1 MRKRRTLA
9 EFKEGILAGDRVL
22 LAQAITLVE
31 SGLSA
36 DQELATALIQELLP
50 HTGQSFR
57 IGVTGVPGVGKSSF
71 IEVFGERLL
80 DAGKK
85 VAVLAVDPSSSLS
98 KGSILGDKTRMER
111 LALDKRAFIR
121 PSPSSSTLGGVAGK
135 TREAILL
142 CEAAGFDLILVETVG
157 VGQSETAVKSM
168 VDFFL
173 LLLLAGAGDELQGI
187 KKGIVEMADGFLIH
201 KADGDNLELAAQAR
215 VAYQNAVHLIPPS
228 EKGWAPKIMLAS
240 SVTSMGMQDLAEVLA
255 SYQQQMKGSGFWE
268 KNRGLQRLT
277 WLEDQ
282 IQELLGRAFLN
293 HTTVKETLERE
304 KPSVQSG
311 LLSPSMLAHQVLDLF
326 LNSKK

>member
-1 MRKRRTLA
+1 MRKRRSLA
-9 EFKEGILAGDRVL
+9 EFKAGILAGDRVI

-31 SGLSA
+31 SELPA
-36 DQELATALIQELLP
+36 DQALATALIQEVLP
-50 HTGQSFR
+50 YTGGSFR
-57 IGVTGVPGVGKSSF
+57 IGITGVPGVGKSSF
-71 IEVFGERLL
+71 IEVFGIRQL

-98 KGSILGDKTRMER
+98 KGSILGDKTRMEK

-121 PSPSSSTLGGVAGK
+121 PSPSRSTLGGVAVK

-201 KADGDNLELAAQAR
+201 KADGDNLDLAAQAK
-215 VAYQNAVHLIPPS
+215 VSYQNAVHLLPPS
-228 EKGWAPKIMLAS
+228 EKGWIPKLLLGS
-240 SVTSMGMQDLAEVLA
+240 SLTGLGMQDLETMLA
-255 SYQQQMKGSGFWE
+255 AYQEQMKVSGFWDAT
-268 KNRGLQRLT
+268 RGLQRLT
-277 WLEDQ
+277 WLDDQ
-282 IQELLGRAFLN
+282 IQEVLGRAFVN
-293 HTTVKETLERE
+293 HPGVKEILERE
-304 KPSVQSG
+304 KPAVQSG
-311 LLSPSMLAHQVLDLF
+311 LLSPSLLAQQAVDLF
-326 LNSKK
+326 LSKN

>member
-1 MRKRRTLA
+1 MRNRRTLA
-9 EFKEGILAGDRVL
+9 EFKAGILAGDRVI

-36 DQELATALIQELLP
+36 DQELATDLIQELLP
-50 HTGQSFR
+50 HTGNSFR
-57 IGVTGVPGVGKSSF
+57 IGVTGVPGVGKSCF
-71 IEVFGERLL
+71 IEVFGGRLL

-98 KGSILGDKTRMER
+98 KGSILGDKTRMEC

-201 KADGDNLELAAQAR
+201 KADGDNLELAAQAK

-228 EKGWAPKIMLAS
+228 EKGWAPKILLAS
-240 SVTSMGMQDLAEVLA
+240 SVTGMGMQDLAEALA

-268 KNRGLQRLT
+268 KNRGVQRLT

-282 IQELLGRAFLN
+282 IQELLSRAFLN
-293 HTTVKETLERE
+293 HVAVKETLERE

>member
-1 MRKRRTLA
+1 MRTRRTLA
-9 EFKEGILAGDRVL
+9 EFKAGILAGDRVL

-31 SGLSA
+31 SGLPA

-50 HTGQSFR
+50 HTGNSFR

-71 IEVFGERLL
+71 IEVFGGRLL

-187 KKGIVEMADGFLIH
+187 KKGIVEMADAFLIH
-201 KADGDNLELAAQAR
+201 KADGDNMDLAAQAK
-215 VAYQNAVHLIPPS
+215 VAYQNAVHLLPPS
-228 EKGWAPKIMLAS
+228 EKRWAPKLLLGS
-240 SVTSMGMQDLAEVLA
+240 SVTGLGLEELESILG
-255 SYQQQMKGSGFWE
+255 SYQEQMKGSGYWDTI
-268 KNRGLQRLT
+268 RRLQRLT

-282 IQELLGRAFLN
+282 IHELLGRAFLN
-293 HTTVKETLERE
+293 HPGVKEILERE
-304 KPSVQSG
+304 KPAVQSG
-311 LLSPSMLAHQVLDLF
+311 QLSSSMLAQQALALF
-326 LNSKK
+326 LSKK

>member
-1 MRKRRTLA
+1 MRKRRSLA
-9 EFKEGILAGDRVL
+9 EFKAGILAGDRVI

-31 SGLSA
+31 SELPA
-36 DQELATALIQELLP
+36 DQALATALIQEVLP
-50 HTGQSFR
+50 YTGGSFR
-57 IGVTGVPGVGKSSF
+57 IGITGVPGVGKSSF
-71 IEVFGERLL
+71 IEVFGIRQL
-80 DAGKK
+80 DVGKK

-121 PSPSSSTLGGVAGK
+121 PSPSRSTLGGVAVK

-201 KADGDNLELAAQAR
+201 KADGDNLDLAAQAK
-215 VAYQNAVHLIPPS
+215 VSYQNAVHLLPPS
-228 EKGWAPKIMLAS
+228 EKGWSPKLLLGS
-240 SVTSMGMQDLAEVLA
+240 SLTGLGMQDLETMLTA
-255 SYQQQMKGSGFWE
+255 YQEQMKVSGFWDAT
-268 KNRGLQRLT
+268 RGLQRLT
-277 WLEDQ
+277 WLDDQ
-282 IQELLGRAFLN
+282 IQEVLGRAFVN
-293 HTTVKETLERE
+293 HPGVKEILERE
-304 KPSVQSG
+304 KPAVQSG
-311 LLSPSMLAHQVLDLF
+311 LLSPSLLAQQAVDLF
-326 LNSKK
+326 LSKK

>member
-1 MRKRRTLA
+1 MRKRRSLA
-9 EFKEGILAGDRVL
+9 EFKAGILAGDRVV

-31 SGLSA
+31 SELPE
-36 DQELATALIQELLP
+36 DQILATNLIQEILP
-50 HTGQSFR
+50 FTGNSFR
-57 IGVTGVPGVGKSSF
+57 IGITGVPGVGKSSF
-71 IEVFGERLL
+71 IEVFGIRQL

-121 PSPSSSTLGGVAGK
+121 PSPSRSTLGGVAGK

-187 KKGIVEMADGFLIH
+187 KKGIVEMADAFLIY
-201 KADGDNLELAAQAR
+201 KADGDNLDLAAQAK
-215 VAYQNAVHLIPPS
+215 VSYQNAVHLLPPS
-228 EKGWAPKIMLAS
+228 EKGWAPKLLLGS
-240 SVTSMGMQDLAEVLA
+240 SVTGLGMEELESILVAYQDQLK
-255 SYQQQMKGSGFWE
+255 STGFWDAT
-268 KNRGLQRLT
+268 RGLQRLT
-277 WLEDQ
+277 WLDDQ
-282 IQELLGRAFLN
+282 IQEVLGRAFLN
-293 HTTVKETLERE
+293 HPGVKETLERE
-304 KPSVQSG
+304 KQAVQAG
-311 LLSPSMLAHQVLDLF
+311 LLSPNLLAQQVVDLF
-326 LNSKK
+326 LTRK

>member
-1 MRKRRTLA
+1 MRTRRTLA
-9 EFKEGILAGDRVL
+9 EFKEGILAGDRVV

-31 SGLSA
+31 SELPE
-36 DQELATALIQELLP
+36 DQILATDLIQEILP
-50 HTGQSFR
+50 YTGRSFR
-57 IGVTGVPGVGKSSF
+57 IGITGVPGVGKSSF
-71 IEVFGERLL
+71 IEVFGTRQL

-121 PSPSSSTLGGVAGK
+121 PSPSRSTLGGVAGK

-201 KADGDNLELAAQAR
+201 KADGDNQDLAAQAK
-215 VAYQNAVHLIPPS
+215 VSYQNAVHLLPPS
-228 EKGWAPKIMLAS
+228 EKGWAPKLLLGS
-240 SVTSMGMQDLAEVLA
+240 SLTGLGLSELEAILTT
-255 SYQQQMKGSGFWE
+255 YQEQMKGSGFWDAT
-268 KNRGLQRLT
+268 RGLQRLT
-277 WLEDQ
+277 WLDDQ
-282 IQELLGRAFLN
+282 IQEVLGRAFVN
-293 HTTVKETLERE
+293 HPGVKEILERE
-304 KPSVQSG
+304 KSAVQSG
-311 LLSPSMLAHQVLDLF
+311 LLSPSLLAQQAVDLF
-326 LNSKK
+326 LSKK

>member
-1 MRKRRTLA
+1 MRRRRSLA
-9 EFKEGILAGDRVL
+9 EFKAGILAGDRVV

-50 HTGQSFR
+50 HTGNSFR

-71 IEVFGERLL
+71 IEFFGTQML

-121 PSPSSSTLGGVAGK
+121 PSPSNSTLGGVAGK

-215 VAYQNAVHLIPPS
+215 IAYQNAVHLIPPS
-228 EKGWAPKIMLAS
+228 EKGWAPKILLVS
-240 SVTSMGMQDLAEVLA
+240 SVTGLGMQDLAEVLA
-255 SYQQQMKGSGFWE
+255 SYQQQMKGSEFWE
-268 KNRGLQRLT
+268 KNRGVQRLF

-293 HTTVKETLERE
+293 HSTVKETLERE

-311 LLSPSMLAHQVLDLF
+311 LLSPSMLAHQVLNLF

>member
-9 EFKEGILAGDRVL
+9 EFKAGILAGDRVL

-142 CEAAGFDLILVETVG
+142 CEAAGFDLILVETGG

-201 KADGDNLELAAQAR
+201 KADGDNREYAAQAR
-215 VAYQNAVHLIPPS
+215 VASQNAVHLIPPS

>member
-1 MRKRRTLA
+1 MRTRRTLA

-31 SGLSA
+31 SGLPA

-50 HTGQSFR
+50 HTGNSFR

-71 IEVFGERLL
+71 IEIFGTKLL

-121 PSPSSSTLGGVAGK
+121 PSPSRSTLGGVAGK

-201 KADGDNLELAAQAR
+201 KADGDNLDLASQAK
-215 VAYQNAVHLIPPS
+215 VAYQNAVHLLPAS
-228 EKGWAPKIMLAS
+228 EKGWAPKLLLGS
-240 SVTSMGMQDLAEVLA
+240 SLTGLGMEELESILGA
-255 SYQQQMKGSGFWE
+255 YQEQMKGSGFWDA
-268 KNRGLQRLT
+268 NRGLQRLT

-282 IQELLGRAFLN
+282 IHELLGRAFLN
-293 HTTVKETLERE
+293 HPGVKEILERE
-304 KPSVQSG
+304 KPAVQSG
-311 LLSPSMLAHQVLDLF
+311 LLSSSMLAQQAVALF
-326 LNSKK
+326 LSKK

>member
-1 MRKRRTLA
+1 MRRRRSLA
-9 EFKEGILAGDRVL
+9 EFKAGILAGDRVV

-50 HTGQSFR
+50 HTGNSFR

-71 IEVFGERLL
+71 IEFFGTQML

-121 PSPSSSTLGGVAGK
+121 PSPSNSTLGGVAGK

-215 VAYQNAVHLIPPS
+215 IAYQNAVHLIPPS
-228 EKGWAPKIMLAS
+228 EKGWAPKILLVS
-240 SVTSMGMQDLAEVLA
+240 SVTGLGMQDLAEVLA

-268 KNRGLQRLT
+268 KNRGVQRLF

-293 HTTVKETLERE
+293 HSTVKETLERE

>member
-1 MRKRRTLA
+1 MRKRRSLA
-9 EFKEGILAGDRVL
+9 EFKAGILAGDRVV

-31 SGLSA
+31 SELPE
-36 DQELATALIQELLP
+36 DQILATDLIQEILP
-50 HTGQSFR
+50 NTGRSFR
-57 IGVTGVPGVGKSSF
+57 VGITGVPGVGKSSF
-71 IEVFGERLL
+71 IEVFGIRQL

-121 PSPSSSTLGGVAGK
+121 PSPSRSTLGGVAGK

-201 KADGDNLELAAQAR
+201 KADGDNLDLAAQAK
-215 VAYQNAVHLIPPS
+215 VSYQNAVHLLPPS
-228 EKGWAPKIMLAS
+228 EKGWAPKLLLGS
-240 SVTSMGMQDLAEVLA
+240 SLTGLGLSELEAILT
-255 SYQQQMKGSGFWE
+255 SYQEQMKGSGFWDAT
-268 KNRGLQRLT
+268 RGLQRLT
-277 WLEDQ
+277 WLDDQ
-282 IQELLGRAFLN
+282 IQEVLGRAFVN
-293 HTTVKETLERE
+293 HPGVKEILERE
-304 KPSVQSG
+304 KSAVQSG
-311 LLSPSMLAHQVLDLF
+311 LLSPSLLAQQAVDLF
-326 LNSKK
+326 LSKK

>member
-1 MRKRRTLA
+1 MRKRRSLA
-9 EFKEGILAGDRVL
+9 EFKAGILAGDRVV

-31 SGLSA
+31 SELPE
-36 DQELATALIQELLP
+36 DQILATDLIQEILP
-50 HTGQSFR
+50 FTGNSFR
-57 IGVTGVPGVGKSSF
+57 IGITGVPGVGKSSF
-71 IEVFGERLL
+71 IEVFGTRQL

-121 PSPSSSTLGGVAGK
+121 PSPSRSTLGGVAGK

-187 KKGIVEMADGFLIH
+187 KKGIVEMADGFLVH
-201 KADGDNLELAAQAR
+201 KADGDNLDLAAQAK
-215 VAYQNAVHLIPPS
+215 ASYQNAVHLLPPS
-228 EKGWAPKIMLAS
+228 EKGWAPKLLLGS
-240 SVTSMGMQDLAEVLA
+240 SLTGLGMSELEAILT
-255 SYQQQMKGSGFWE
+255 SYQEQMQGSGFWDAT
-268 KNRGLQRLT
+268 RGLQRLT
-277 WLEDQ
+277 WLDDQ
-282 IQELLGRAFLN
+282 IQEILGRSFVN
-293 HTTVKETLERE
+293 HPGVKEILERE
-304 KPSVQSG
+304 KPAVQSG
-311 LLSPSMLAHQVLDLF
+311 LLSPSLLAQQAVDLF
-326 LNSKK
+326 LSKK

>member
-1 MRKRRTLA
+1 MRRRRSLA
-9 EFKEGILAGDRVL
+9 EFKAGILAGDRVV

-50 HTGQSFR
+50 HTGNSFR

-71 IEVFGERLL
+71 IEFFGTQML

-121 PSPSSSTLGGVAGK
+121 PSPSNSTLGGVAGK
-135 TREAILL
+135 TRETILL

-215 VAYQNAVHLIPPS
+215 IAYQNAVHLIPPS
-228 EKGWAPKIMLAS
+228 EKGWAPKILLVS
-240 SVTSMGMQDLAEVLA
+240 SVTGLGMQDLAEVLA
-255 SYQQQMKGSGFWE
+255 SYQQQMKGSEFWE
-268 KNRGLQRLT
+268 KNRGVQRLF

-293 HTTVKETLERE
+293 HSTVKETLERE

>member
-1 MRKRRTLA
+1 MRKRRSLA
-9 EFKEGILAGDRVL
+9 EFKAGILAGDRVI

-31 SGLSA
+31 SELPA
-36 DQELATALIQELLP
+36 DQDLATALIQEVLP
-50 HTGQSFR
+50 YTGSSFR
-57 IGVTGVPGVGKSSF
+57 IGITGVPGVGKSSF
-71 IEVFGERLL
+71 IEVFGIRQL
-80 DAGKK
+80 DTGKK

-121 PSPSSSTLGGVAGK
+121 PSPSRSTLGGVAGK

-201 KADGDNLELAAQAR
+201 KADGDNLDLAAQAK
-215 VAYQNAVHLIPPS
+215 VSYQNAVHLLPPS
-228 EKGWAPKIMLAS
+228 EKGWTPKLLLGS
-240 SVTSMGMQDLAEVLA
+240 SLTGLGMPELEAILNA
-255 SYQQQMKGSGFWE
+255 YQEQMKVSGFWDAT
-268 KNRGLQRLT
+268 RGLQRLT
-277 WLEDQ
+277 WLDDQ
-282 IQELLGRAFLN
+282 LQEVLGRAFVN
-293 HTTVKETLERE
+293 HPGVKEILERE
-304 KPSVQSG
+304 KPAVQSG
-311 LLSPSMLAHQVLDLF
+311 LLSPSLLAQQAVDLF
-326 LNSKK
+326 LSNK

>member
-1 MRKRRTLA
+1 MRTRRTLA
-9 EFKEGILAGDRVL
+9 EFKAGILAGDRVL

-31 SGLSA
+31 SGLPA

-50 HTGQSFR
+50 HTGNSFR

-71 IEVFGERLL
+71 IEIFGTKLL

-121 PSPSSSTLGGVAGK
+121 PSPSRSTLGGVAGK

-187 KKGIVEMADGFLIH
+187 KKGIVEMADAFLIH
-201 KADGDNLELAAQAR
+201 KADGDNLDLAAQAK
-215 VAYQNAVHLIPPS
+215 VAYQNAVHLWPPS
-228 EKGWAPKIMLAS
+228 EKGWAPKLLLGS
-240 SVTSMGMQDLAEVLA
+240 SVTGLGMEELESILGA
-255 SYQQQMKGSGFWE
+255 YQEQMKGSGFWDA
-268 KNRGLQRLT
+268 NRGLQRLT

-282 IQELLGRAFLN
+282 IHELLGRAFLN
-293 HTTVKETLERE
+293 HPGVKEILERE
-304 KPSVQSG
+304 KPAVQSG
-311 LLSPSMLAHQVLDLF
+311 LLSSSMLAQQAVALF
-326 LNSKK
+326 LSKK

>member
-1 MRKRRTLA
+1 MRKRRSLA
-9 EFKEGILAGDRVL
+9 EFKAGILAGDRVV

-31 SGLSA
+31 SELPE
-36 DQELATALIQELLP
+36 DQILATDLIQEILP
-50 HTGQSFR
+50 YTGRSFR
-57 IGVTGVPGVGKSSF
+57 IGITGVPGVGKSSF
-71 IEVFGERLL
+71 IEVFGIRQL

-121 PSPSSSTLGGVAGK
+121 PSPSRSTLGGVAGK

-201 KADGDNLELAAQAR
+201 KADGDNLDLAAQAK
-215 VAYQNAVHLIPPS
+215 VSYQNAVHLLPPS
-228 EKGWAPKIMLAS
+228 EKGWAPKLLLGS
-240 SVTSMGMQDLAEVLA
+240 SLTGLGLSELEAILT
-255 SYQQQMKGSGFWE
+255 SYQEQMKGSGFWDAT
-268 KNRGLQRLT
+268 RGLQRLT
-277 WLEDQ
+277 WLDDQ
-282 IQELLGRAFLN
+282 IQEVLGRAFVN
-293 HTTVKETLERE
+293 HPGVKKILERE
-304 KPSVQSG
+304 KSAVQSG
-311 LLSPSMLAHQVLDLF
+311 LLSPSLLAQQAVDLF
-326 LNSKK
+326 LSKK

>member
-1 MRKRRTLA
+1 MRKRRSLA
-9 EFKEGILAGDRVL
+9 EFKAGILAGDRVV

-31 SGLSA
+31 SELPE
-36 DQELATALIQELLP
+36 DQILATDLIQEILP
-50 HTGQSFR
+50 FTGNSFR
-57 IGVTGVPGVGKSSF
+57 IGITGVPGVGKSSF
-71 IEVFGERLL
+71 IEVFGIRQL

-121 PSPSSSTLGGVAGK
+121 PSPSRSTLGGVAGK

-201 KADGDNLELAAQAR
+201 KADGDNLDLAAQAK
-215 VAYQNAVHLIPPS
+215 VSYQNAVHLLPPS
-228 EKGWAPKIMLAS
+228 EKGWAPKLLLGS
-240 SVTSMGMQDLAEVLA
+240 SLTGLGMSELEAILT
-255 SYQQQMKGSGFWE
+255 SYQEQMKGSGFWDAT
-268 KNRGLQRLT
+268 RGLQRLT
-277 WLEDQ
+277 WLDDQ
-282 IQELLGRAFLN
+282 IQEVLGRAFVN
-293 HTTVKETLERE
+293 HPGVKEILERE
-304 KPSVQSG
+304 KSAVQSG
-311 LLSPSMLAHQVLDLF
+311 LLSPSLLAQQAVDLF
-326 LNSKK
+326 LSKK

>member
-1 MRKRRTLA
+1 MRRRRSLA
-9 EFKEGILAGDRVL
+9 EFKAGILDGDRVI

-50 HTGQSFR
+50 HTGNSFR

-201 KADGDNLELAAQAR
+201 KADGDNLELAAQAK

-228 EKGWAPKIMLAS
+228 EKGWAPKILLAS
-240 SVTSMGMQDLAEVLA
+240 SVTGMGMQDLAEVLT

-268 KNRGLQRLT
+268 KNRGVQRLT

-282 IQELLGRAFLN
+282 IQELLGRAFLK
-293 HTTVKETLERE
+293 HTAVKETLERE

>member
-1 MRKRRTLA
+1 MRKRRSLA
-9 EFKEGILAGDRVL
+9 EFKAGILAGDRVV

-31 SGLSA
+31 SELPE
-36 DQELATALIQELLP
+36 DQILATDLIQEILP
-50 HTGQSFR
+50 YTGRSFR
-57 IGVTGVPGVGKSSF
+57 IGITGVPGVGKSSF
-71 IEVFGERLL
+71 IEVFGTRQL

-121 PSPSSSTLGGVAGK
+121 PSPSRSTLGGVAGK

-201 KADGDNLELAAQAR
+201 KADGDNLDLAAQAK
-215 VAYQNAVHLIPPS
+215 VSYQNAVHLLPPS
-228 EKGWAPKIMLAS
+228 EKGWAPKLLLGS
-240 SVTSMGMQDLAEVLA
+240 SLTGLGLSELEAILTT
-255 SYQQQMKGSGFWE
+255 YQEQMKGSGFWDAT
-268 KNRGLQRLT
+268 RGLQRLT
-277 WLEDQ
+277 WLDDQ
-282 IQELLGRAFLN
+282 IQEVLGRAFVN
-293 HTTVKETLERE
+293 HPGVKEILERE
-304 KPSVQSG
+304 KSAVQSG
-311 LLSPSMLAHQVLDLF
+311 LLSPSLLAQQAVDLF
-326 LNSKK
+326 LSKK

>member
-1 MRKRRTLA
+1 MRRRRSLA
-9 EFKEGILAGDRVL
+9 EFKAGILAGDRVV

-50 HTGQSFR
+50 HTGNSFR

-71 IEVFGERLL
+71 IEFFGTQML

-121 PSPSSSTLGGVAGK
+121 PSPSNSTLGGVAGK

-215 VAYQNAVHLIPPS
+215 IAYQNAVHLIPPT
-228 EKGWAPKIMLAS
+228 EKGWAPKILLVS
-240 SVTSMGMQDLAEVLA
+240 SVTGLGMQDLAEVLA

-268 KNRGLQRLT
+268 KNRGVQRLF

-293 HTTVKETLERE
+293 HSTVKETLERE

>member
-1 MRKRRTLA
+1 MRKRRSLA
-9 EFKEGILAGDRVL
+9 EFKAGILAGDRVV

-31 SGLSA
+31 SELPE
-36 DQELATALIQELLP
+36 DQILATDLIQKILP
-50 HTGQSFR
+50 FTGNSFR
-57 IGVTGVPGVGKSSF
+57 IGITGVPGVGKSSF
-71 IEVFGERLL
+71 IEVFGTRQL

-121 PSPSSSTLGGVAGK
+121 PSPSRSTLGGVAGK

-201 KADGDNLELAAQAR
+201 KADGDNLDLAAQAK
-215 VAYQNAVHLIPPS
+215 ASYQNAVHLLPPS
-228 EKGWAPKIMLAS
+228 EKGWAPKLLLGS
-240 SVTSMGMQDLAEVLA
+240 SLTGLGMSELEAILT
-255 SYQQQMKGSGFWE
+255 SYQEQMKGSGFWDAT
-268 KNRGLQRLT
+268 RGLQRLT
-277 WLEDQ
+277 WLDDQ
-282 IQELLGRAFLN
+282 IQEVLGRAFVN
-293 HTTVKETLERE
+293 HPGVKEILERE
-304 KPSVQSG
+304 KPTVQSG
-311 LLSPSMLAHQVLDLF
+311 LLSPSLLAQQAVDLF
-326 LNSKK
+326 LSKK

>member
-1 MRKRRTLA
+1 MRKRRSLA
-9 EFKEGILAGDRVL
+9 EFKAGILAGDRVV

-31 SGLSA
+31 SELPEV
-36 DQELATALIQELLP
+36 QILATDLIQKILP
-50 HTGQSFR
+50 FTGNSFR
-57 IGVTGVPGVGKSSF
+57 IGITGVPGVGKSSF
-71 IEVFGERLL
+71 IEVFGTRQL

-121 PSPSSSTLGGVAGK
+121 PSPSRSTLGGVAGK

-142 CEAAGFDLILVETVG
+142 CEAAGFDLSLVETVG

-201 KADGDNLELAAQAR
+201 KADGDNLDLAAQAK
-215 VAYQNAVHLIPPS
+215 ASYQNAVHLLPPS
-228 EKGWAPKIMLAS
+228 EKGWAPKLLLGS
-240 SVTSMGMQDLAEVLA
+240 SLTGLGMSELEAILT
-255 SYQQQMKGSGFWE
+255 SYQEQMKGSGFWDAT
-268 KNRGLQRLT
+268 RGLQRLT
-277 WLEDQ
+277 WLDDQ
-282 IQELLGRAFLN
+282 IQEVLGRAFVN
-293 HTTVKETLERE
+293 HPGVKEILERE
-304 KPSVQSG
+304 KPTVQSG
-311 LLSPSMLAHQVLDLF
+311 LLSPSLLAQQAVDLF
-326 LNSKK
+326 LSKK

>member
-1 MRKRRTLA
+1 MRKRRSLA
-9 EFKEGILAGDRVL
+9 EFKAGILAGNRVI

-31 SGLSA
+31 SELPA
-36 DQELATALIQELLP
+36 DQALATALIQEVLP
-50 HTGQSFR
+50 YTGGSFR
-57 IGVTGVPGVGKSSF
+57 IGITGVPGVGKSSF
-71 IEVFGERLL
+71 IEVFGIRQL

-121 PSPSSSTLGGVAGK
+121 PSPSRSTLGGVAVK

-201 KADGDNLELAAQAR
+201 KADGDNLDLAAQAK
-215 VAYQNAVHLIPPS
+215 VSYQNAVHLLPPS
-228 EKGWAPKIMLAS
+228 EKGWIPKLLLGS
-240 SVTSMGMQDLAEVLA
+240 SLTGLGMQDLETMLTA
-255 SYQQQMKGSGFWE
+255 YQEQMIVSGFWDAT
-268 KNRGLQRLT
+268 RGLQRLT
-277 WLEDQ
+277 WLDDQ
-282 IQELLGRAFLN
+282 IQEVLGRAFVN
-293 HTTVKETLERE
+293 HPGVKEILERE
-304 KPSVQSG
+304 KPAVQSG
-311 LLSPSMLAHQVLDLF
+311 LLSPSLLAQQAVDLF
-326 LNSKK
+326 LSKK

>member
-36 DQELATALIQELLP
+36 DQELAAALIQELLP
-50 HTGQSFR
+50 HTGHSFR

-80 DAGKK
+80 DTGKK

-201 KADGDNLELAAQAR
+201 KADGDNLELAAQAKGS
-215 VAYQNAVHLIPPS
+215 YQNAVHLIPPS
-228 EKGWAPKIMLAS
+228 EKGWAPKILLAS
-240 SVTSMGMQDLAEVLA
+240 SVTGMGMQDLAEALD

-282 IQELLGRAFLN
+282 IQELLGRAFLT
-293 HTTVKETLERE
+293 HIAVKETLERE

>member
-9 EFKEGILAGDRVL
+9 EFKAGILAGDRVL

-304 KPSVQSG
+304 KTSVQSG

>member
-1 MRKRRTLA
+1 MRTRRTLA

-31 SGLSA
+31 SELSA
-36 DQELATALIQELLP
+36 DQDLATALIQELLP
-50 HTGQSFR
+50 HTGNSFR

-71 IEVFGERLL
+71 IEVFGTKLL

-121 PSPSSSTLGGVAGK
+121 PSPSRSTLGGVAGK

-201 KADGDNLELAAQAR
+201 KADGDNLDLASQAK
-215 VAYQNAVHLIPPS
+215 VAYQNAVHLLPAS
-228 EKGWAPKIMLAS
+228 EKGWAPKLLLGS
-240 SVTSMGMQDLAEVLA
+240 SLTGLGMEELESILGA
-255 SYQQQMKGSGFWE
+255 YQEQMKGSGFWDA
-268 KNRGLQRLT
+268 NRGLQRLT
-277 WLEDQ
+277 WLDDQ
-282 IQELLGRAFLN
+282 LHELLGRAFLN
-293 HTTVKETLERE
+293 HPAVKEILERE
-304 KPSVQSG
+304 KPAVQSG
-311 LLSPSMLAHQVLDLF
+311 QLSSSMLAQQAIALF
-326 LNSKK
+326 LSKK

>member
-1 MRKRRTLA
+1 MRTRRTLA

-31 SGLSA
+31 SELPA
-36 DQELATALIQELLP
+36 DQDLATALIQELLP
-50 HTGQSFR
+50 HTGNSFR

-71 IEVFGERLL
+71 IEVFGTKLL

-121 PSPSSSTLGGVAGK
+121 PSPSRSTLGGVAGK

-201 KADGDNLELAAQAR
+201 KADGDNLDLASQAK
-215 VAYQNAVHLIPPS
+215 VAYQNAVHLLPAS
-228 EKGWAPKIMLAS
+228 EKGWAPKLLLGS
-240 SVTSMGMQDLAEVLA
+240 SLTGLGMEELESILGA
-255 SYQQQMKGSGFWE
+255 YQEQMKGSGFWDA
-268 KNRGLQRLT
+268 NRGLQRLT

-282 IQELLGRAFLN
+282 IHELLGRAFLN
-293 HTTVKETLERE
+293 HPGVKEILERE
-304 KPSVQSG
+304 KPAVQSG
-311 LLSPSMLAHQVLDLF
+311 LLSSSMLAQQAVALF
-326 LNSKK
+326 LSKK

>member
-1 MRKRRTLA
+1 MRKRRSLA
-9 EFKEGILAGDRVL
+9 EFKAGILAGDRVV

-31 SGLSA
+31 SELPE
-36 DQELATALIQELLP
+36 DQILATDLIQEILP
-50 HTGQSFR
+50 FTGNSFR
-57 IGVTGVPGVGKSSF
+57 IGITGVPGVGKSSF
-71 IEVFGERLL
+71 IEVFGTRQL

-121 PSPSSSTLGGVAGK
+121 PSPSRSTLGGVAGK

-187 KKGIVEMADGFLIH
+187 KKGIVEMADGFLVH
-201 KADGDNLELAAQAR
+201 KADGDNLDLAAQAK
-215 VAYQNAVHLIPPS
+215 VSYQNAVHLLPPS
-228 EKGWAPKIMLAS
+228 EKGWAPKLLLGS
-240 SVTSMGMQDLAEVLA
+240 SLTGLGMSELEVILT
-255 SYQQQMKGSGFWE
+255 SYQEQMKASGFWDAS
-268 KNRGLQRLT
+268 RGLQRLT
-277 WLEDQ
+277 WLDDQ
-282 IQELLGRAFLN
+282 LQEVLGRAFVN
-293 HTTVKETLERE
+293 HPGVKEILERE
-304 KPSVQSG
+304 RPTVQSG
-311 LLSPSMLAHQVLDLF
+311 LLSPSLLAQQAVNLF
-326 LNSKK
+326 LAKK